1 VQFGITTVPGIK
13 NKIFGG
19 DGFFLAQL
27 AGPGRVWLQSMP
39 LSILA
44 HSLDEFRGGGSAVQ
58 GGMAGGAMGGMM
70 GGLLG
75 RGL

>member
-1 VQFGITTVPGIK
+1 
-13 NKIFGG
+13 
-19 DGFFLAQL
+19 
-27 AGPGRVWLQSMP
+27 MP

-44 HSLDEFRGGGSAVQ
+44 HALDEFRSGGGSAVQ

>member
-1 VQFGITTVPGIK
+1 
-13 NKIFGG
+13 
-19 DGFFLAQL
+19 
-27 AGPGRVWLQSMP
+27 MP

-44 HSLDEFRGGGSAVQ
+44 HSLDEYRGGGSAVQ